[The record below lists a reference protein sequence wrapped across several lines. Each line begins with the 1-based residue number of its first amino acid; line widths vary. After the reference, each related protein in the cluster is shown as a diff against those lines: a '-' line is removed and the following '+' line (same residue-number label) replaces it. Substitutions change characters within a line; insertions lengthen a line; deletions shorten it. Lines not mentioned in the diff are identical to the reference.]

1 MDEESIPVDSP
12 LRRVRSL
19 GRLRVLRGLS
29 DRVGGGGRLARAAVV
44 GGLGTALTVLP
55 TVALWKVRRMRQE
68 ARRHEPLALDIDL
81 DGIEPVRTV
90 VVLGDSASAGFR
102 LDIPEQAAGRRV
114 ARALNLRDGRATRL
128 SCVARNGATSADV
141 LAEQVEAA
149 AEADVVLIGVGAND
163 AKDRIPSDIIE
174 ASLRGL
180 IERVRELAAP
190 DARIVIVGCPDLSVA
205 PGLPWVLRVLMR
217 PNVRRVTRIQQ
228 RVAADLGVPLVPLP
242 RDELGPDM
250 FAADGFHP
258 GPLGHERVSAKVL
271 AHL

>member
-1 MDEESIPVDSP
+1 MATDEAEN
-12 LRRVRSL
+12 
-19 GRLRVLRGLS
+19 GRA
-29 DRVGGGGRLARAAVV
+29 RVGAGRLARDGRLIRRAVV
-44 GGLGTALTVLP
+44 GGAGAALALVP
-55 TVALWKVRRMRQE
+55 AVAMLKVRRMRSE
-68 ARRHEPLALDIDL
+68 AREAPLLALDIEL
-81 DGIEPVRTV
+81 DGIEPVRMV

-102 LDIPEQAAGRRV
+102 LDNPEQAAGRRV

-163 AKDRIPSDIIE
+163 AKDRVPSDIVE
-174 ASLRGL
+174 SSLRSL
-180 IERVRELAAP
+180 VERVRELAAP
-190 DARIVIVGCPDLSVA
+190 DVRIVIVGCPDLSAA
-205 PGLPWVLRVLMR
+205 PGLPWLLRTLMR

-228 RVAADLGVPLVPLP
+228 RVAADLGVALVPLP
-242 RDELGPDM
+242 RDELGPNM